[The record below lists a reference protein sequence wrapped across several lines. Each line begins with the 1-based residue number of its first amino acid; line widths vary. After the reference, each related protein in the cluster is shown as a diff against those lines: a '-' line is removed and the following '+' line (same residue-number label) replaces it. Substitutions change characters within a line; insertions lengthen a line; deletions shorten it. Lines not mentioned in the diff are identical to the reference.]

1 MLVLTYKE
9 KERRKWDGEWKE
21 AGLLG
26 KYLFSRFDFG
36 TKQILVLK
44 RNNRSKMESLVVSPT
59 KA

>member
-1 MLVLTYKE
+1 MLVLTYRE
-9 KERRKWDGEWKE
+9 KERREWDREWKE

-26 KYLFSRFDFG
+26 KYLFYRFDFG
-36 TKQILVLK
+36 IKQILVLK

>member
-1 MLVLTYKE
+1 MLVLTYRE
-9 KERRKWDGEWKE
+9 KERREWDGEGKE

-44 RNNRSKMESLVVSPT
+44 RNNRSKLESLVVSPT
-59 KA
+59 KG